1 MKTFLVRAQKE
12 KEKKKKNTFETW
24 TGKRGNGFRENTSK
38 KGEIKEKQKIT
49 VPPFDFFPLCTRQP
63 FAHRPEMFIDEPFLL
78 P

>member
-12 KEKKKKNTFETW
+12 KKKKKNTFETW

-38 KGEIKEKQKIT
+38 KGEIKEKRKIT

-63 FAHRPEMFIDEPFLL
+63 SAGNVHRRAL
-78 P
+78 PYSE